1 MRKKHTFLL
10 TIVPA
15 EDQPQPALGGRLEFI
30 STGDS
35 FTFTNMQELQQ
46 LIMKEIQQGV
56 NKPLTGSTIRE
67 EKASYTLKPP
77 TYPELRKEDY

>member
-30 STGDS
+30 ATGDS
-35 FTFTNMQELQQ
+35 YTFTNMQELQQ
-46 LIMKEIQQGV
+46 LILKEVQQSAS
-56 NKPLTGSTIRE
+56 KPVSGSAIRE
-67 EKASYTLKPP
+67 DKPSYTPRSPK
-77 TYPELRKEDY
+77 YPELRKEDY